1 MPELNDVHQPAPA
14 SNAALCSTWEDDPGA
29 PDARGVLVDAPF
41 PVLENQPLP
50 TKIVMNPA
58 PARDRFPEGTP
69 GFRFWGAAAALRRG
83 SDFWGAI
90 LPQSATW
97 YPSVGPILDVILDA
111 GIDLNAYYD
120 RQSLRFFHQT
130 VHGSPVFSGESPD
143 IVCHELGHAVLDLL
157 RPALWHAASI
167 EVDALHESFGDMS
180 AILVALQLPS
190 MRTAVLAETEGHLN
204 RSSRLSRLAEHLGWA
219 IRQLNPNGAERGCL
233 RDAVNSFFYQSPDEL
248 PTFGPAAMLTSEPH
262 SFSRVFTAAFLD
274 ALAGM
279 FASRPGQKEE
289 DLLEV
294 SRDMASLLVEA
305 VRSSPIVPSYL
316 SQVGAHLLRAAMK
329 RDQGYAEA
337 IKFGLV
343 RHGLLSIPGAVTV
356 ATARAPVGVAAGL
369 GGPPVP
375 HDLDVSGYGFKVS
388 TIRVQSTSAQ
398 RRFSVAGAS
407 KSVGD
412 VAVASPEDAAR
423 AFFEDLLRRGRLDP
437 KGFADPGLT
446 VFDPSSFKTHE
457 LVDEQGTVALHR
469 RRIDCIPRRPQPPQ
483 P

>member
-1 MPELNDVHQPAPA
+1 MPGPNDVSQSDPN

-29 PDARGVLVDAPF
+29 PDTRGVLVSVPF
-41 PVLENQPLP
+41 PLIEDQPLP

-69 GFRFWGAAAALRRG
+69 GFRFWGAAAALRRC

-90 LPQSATW
+90 LPQKATW
-97 YPSVGPILDVILDA
+97 NPSVGPTLDVILDA
-111 GIDLNAYYD
+111 GIDLNAFYD
-120 RQSLRFFHQT
+120 RQALTFFHGT
-130 VHGSPVFSGESPD
+130 VLGSTVFSGESPD
-143 IVCHELGHAVLDLL
+143 IVSHEYGHAVLDSIG
-157 RPALWHAASI
+157 AGLWNAMSI
-167 EVDALHESFGDMS
+167 EVDAFHESFGDMS
-180 AILVALQLPS
+180 AILVNLQLPS
-190 MRTAVLAETEGHLN
+190 MRAAVLAETEGHLN
-204 RSSRLSRLAEHLGWA
+204 RSSRLSRLAEQLGWA
-219 IRQLNPNGAERGCL
+219 IRQFSASAVEHDCL
-233 RDAVNSFFYQSPDEL
+233 RNAANSFFYQSADEL
-248 PTFGPAAMLTSEPH
+248 PTSGPATMLTSEPH

-305 VRSSPIVPSYL
+305 VRSSPIVPSYM

-329 RDQGYAEA
+329 KDQGYAEA
-337 IKFGLV
+337 IKVGLV

-356 ATARAPVGVAAGL
+356 ATAHAPVGVAAGL
-369 GGPPVP
+369 GGQPVP
-375 HDLDVSGYGFKVS
+375 HDLDVSGYGLKVP
-388 TIRVQSTSAQ
+388 TIRVQAPSAQ

-437 KGFADPGLT
+437 KGFADPALT
-446 VFDPSSFKTHE
+446 VFDRSSFKTHE
-457 LVDEQGTVALHR
+457 LVDEQGTVTLYR
-469 RRIDCIPRRPQPPQ
+469 RRIDCIPRRPQPAQ
-483 P
+483 L